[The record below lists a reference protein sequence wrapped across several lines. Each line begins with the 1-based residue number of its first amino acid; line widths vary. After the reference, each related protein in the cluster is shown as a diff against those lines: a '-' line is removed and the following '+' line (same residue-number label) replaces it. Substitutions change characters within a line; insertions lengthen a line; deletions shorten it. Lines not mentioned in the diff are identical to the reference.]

1 MIRFI
6 IPFILIIHSP
16 FIMAYEQAFEQ
27 TEPNTT
33 ELKELPAGRLLESR
47 GDGSYFESSGSL
59 FGPLFRYIQK
69 NDIAMTTPV
78 EARMDPGAMY
88 FWVSSTQE
96 EKATSDT
103 ANVRV
108 IDVPERTVAS
118 HGSRGSYSQ
127 NNFEKAK
134 AILLN
139 WVNNQSDI
147 ETIGE
152 PFGVYWNGPFTP
164 WFLKTFEVQV
174 EIRLKDT
181 EATPIKRS

>member
-1 MIRFI
+1 
-6 IPFILIIHSP
+6 
-16 FIMAYEQAFEQ
+16 
-27 TEPNTT
+27 
-33 ELKELPAGRLLESR
+33 
-47 GDGSYFESSGSL
+47 
-59 FGPLFRYIQK
+59 
-69 NDIAMTTPV
+69 MTTPV